1 MGAYQAELRH
11 VAETE
16 GIEKARWIDA
26 TLRAILRKIRRDEAR
41 AAWQLNVGTEIAMLL
56 PDGIGR
62 DEACSLI
69 EAGIDFIERERGL
82 R

>member
-1 MGAYQAELRH
+1 MGAYTDELAE
-11 VAETE
+11 VARTE

-26 TLRAILRKIRRDEAR
+26 TLRAVLGKIRRDEAR
-41 AAWQLNVGTEIAMLL
+41 AAWELNVETEIAMLL

-69 EAGIDFIERERGL
+69 EEGLDFIERKRGL